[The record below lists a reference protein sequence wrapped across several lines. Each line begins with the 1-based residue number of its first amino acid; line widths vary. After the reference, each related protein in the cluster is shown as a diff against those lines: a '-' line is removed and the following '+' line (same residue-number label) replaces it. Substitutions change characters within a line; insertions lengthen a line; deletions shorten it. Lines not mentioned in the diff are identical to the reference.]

1 MKKRYVIVGASFR
14 CYMLFVCTL
23 TERYKDTVALTG
35 VYDVNRTRCEFF
47 KKKVGDEMTVY
58 DDFDRMLDTEKPDG
72 VIVTT
77 SDKFHHEY
85 IIRSLKKGYDV
96 FCEKP
101 VTNTYERC
109 LAIRNA
115 EKETGHK
122 VTVTFN
128 CRFMPYFAEVKRL
141 IMEGKIGR
149 PLHVTYD
156 YFLNSNHGGDYFKR
170 WHRKMENSE
179 GMLLHKSTHH
189 FDIVN
194 WLLEDEPCK
203 VTALGNRVY
212 FGDESKSHAK
222 RCKECTYTEC
232 ECYSSQTG
240 PCDEEMYYKAEHE
253 DGYIRDKCSFLPD
266 TDIYDNMSVSVQY
279 TKGAILAYSLH
290 LFSTY
295 EGYRMTI
302 TGEKGVLETAIGY
315 SKEEEVDPKFTVTI
329 TNRKGEV
336 EVIRLDKEGGGHGG
350 GDNRLIDMFFG
361 GETNDPLG
369 QFADGYA
376 GFTSAMIGI
385 GANESIREGKTVTL
399 TERLKTLR

>member
-194 WLLEDEPCK
+194 WLLEDEPYK

-212 FGDESKSHAK
+212 FGDESKSHAN

-315 SKEEEVDPKFTVTI
+315 SKEEEADSKFTVTI
-329 TNRKGEV
+329 TNRKGQV

>member
-1 MKKRYVIVGASFR
+1 
-14 CYMLFVCTL
+14 
-23 TERYKDTVALTG
+23 
-35 VYDVNRTRCEFF
+35 
-47 KKKVGDEMTVY
+47 
-58 DDFDRMLDTEKPDG
+58 
-72 VIVTT
+72 
-77 SDKFHHEY
+77 
-85 IIRSLKKGYDV
+85 
-96 FCEKP
+96 
-101 VTNTYERC
+101 
-109 LAIRNA
+109 
-115 EKETGHK
+115 
-122 VTVTFN
+122 
-128 CRFMPYFAEVKRL
+128 MPYFAEVKRL
-141 IMEGKIGR
+141 IKEGKIGK

-194 WLLEDEPCK
+194 WLLEDEPAK

-266 TDIYDNMSVSVQY
+266 ADIYDNMSVSVQY
-279 TKGAILAYSLH
+279 QKGAILAYSLH

-295 EGYRMTI
+295 EGYRMTV

-315 SKEEEVDPKFTVTI
+315 SEEEVNDPKFTVKI
-329 TNRKGEV
+329 TYRNGQTEV
-336 EVIRLDKEGGGHGG
+336 VRCDKASGGHGG
-350 GDNRLIDMFFG
+350 GDDRLIAMLFG
-361 GETNDPLG
+361 GEKDDPLG
-369 QFADGYA
+369 QCADGFA

-385 GANESIREGKTVTL
+385 GANESIKEGKTVNL
-399 TERLKTLR
+399 TERLDKLR